1 MEWARYSPDPWAPD
15 SRHPNLWATDSRGR
29 LTLGRAV
36 ELLLGAKAAEGRV
49 AAEDRASTGLANSYL
64 AVCAPRRQL
73 KALTA

>member
-36 ELLLGAKAAEGRV
+36 ELLLGAKAAEG
-49 AAEDRASTGLANSYL
+49 AS
-64 AVCAPRRQL
+64 PRRTEL
-73 KALTA
+73 VPAWLIATWLFVRRDAN